1 MNRKYLNENIINV
14 RLYLV
19 EVFYMRFDCKI
30 VCVFLTLTKLGLKLL
45 PQKYRHKQKRMS
57 KMFYS
62 ESEPEFSNSLSTL
75 ALIFSEAKSES
86 HYSESDFSSVFM
98 NLGICVF
105 LRYIYTLLNRLV
117 DDFFHQYL

>member
-1 MNRKYLNENIINV
+1 
-14 RLYLV
+14 
-19 EVFYMRFDCKI
+19 
-30 VCVFLTLTKLGLKLL
+30 
-45 PQKYRHKQKRMS
+45 MS

-86 HYSESDFSSVFM
+86 NYSESDFSSVFM

>member
-1 MNRKYLNENIINV
+1 
-14 RLYLV
+14 
-19 EVFYMRFDCKI
+19 
-30 VCVFLTLTKLGLKLL
+30 
-45 PQKYRHKQKRMS
+45 MS

-98 NLGICVF
+98 NLGNCVF

>member
-1 MNRKYLNENIINV
+1 
-14 RLYLV
+14 
-19 EVFYMRFDCKI
+19 
-30 VCVFLTLTKLGLKLL
+30 
-45 PQKYRHKQKRMS
+45 MS

-75 ALIFSEAKSES
+75 PLIFSEAKSES